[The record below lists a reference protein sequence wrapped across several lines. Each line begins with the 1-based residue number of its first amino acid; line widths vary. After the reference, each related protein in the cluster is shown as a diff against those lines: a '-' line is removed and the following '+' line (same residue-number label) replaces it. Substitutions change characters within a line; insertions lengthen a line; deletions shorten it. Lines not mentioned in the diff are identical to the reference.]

1 MSFLNWFG
9 KKSPKTEKNQ
19 DSQTFI
25 LEPILTPSGIVDS
38 LEETPE
44 SLDVDTV
51 DLPELDADLV
61 EEADTGETQEAEPDT
76 SEEIETAEVTNLIPD
91 EDIEEIEFI
100 TDSPTEEGTEPSEVI
115 ETESETDSTPEQVV
129 AQAATLHESSE
140 TEEID
145 FASETQD
152 TTSEDETEVD
162 ETLEN
167 SDEHEPTQVIEQL
180 TQAKPDFEF
189 DSGVFTVGETGEVEI
204 EYLFDGGKYQGEVA
218 FFSLEGMDNLEP
230 GSEAF
235 IQEAAARALGIEPT
249 ETPSDVG
256 AGSTTILSTHPNL
269 PEPALTPTETPSDV
283 GAGLSTDSL
292 VDPDLGEPAPTD
304 TDFPAENAPQ
314 FGEIV
319 ISDKTEGAKFEGAM
333 GEKNWNK
340 GEFAGVKTVQMRPGD
355 TFGVMLV
362 PNKSV
367 QQVFDNPSIGGS
379 GRPLFSLATA
389 NPDDGLHIGQI
400 ADVTGDGHTFVMED
414 IRVDGKSDY
423 DYNDI
428 IFRIKGATGQAV
440 NLDEV
445 IDAENDWRETELG
458 QEILDYI
465 KPEPLEVISE
475 IESVV
480 IDPEE
485 PEPVIELSEIFAVAE
500 DKTVTYELV
509 EGGAVVGAGS
519 PNDLPI
525 LPDIDEPAPTLP
537 EPAASLEGDRLQI
550 NPQPETDI
558 TDITEIAVRAVSET
572 GESAIHTIE
581 LINNN
586 VSEASVESLN
596 TGLEK
601 VQAALDDNPDNLIE
615 ILENPE
621 LLPVVE
627 EVFTELEDNFGT
639 IYNVLER
646 PDLLEKVG
654 MAPEAAETFNAI
666 IDNPEIG
673 ELFGLPSSLQEAFTN
688 EDFSQWDNYLI
699 NAQDAASLILPDSP
713 DVPVAFI
720 DFAGDHG
727 EDVTEVFESVNPS
740 NEYET
745 LGIEGN
751 NWAQQLIAY
760 VDNLRDDAGLP
771 TTTDVANTD
780 NPVGAGSATLSNTNP
795 NLPEPALSPTING
808 DNITGENA
816 TGMGAGSQ
824 IDTSIG
830 QNLGEPAPTNNT
842 NNPVGAGSATLSN
855 TNPNLPEPALSPTIN
870 AGNVRGIVNL
880 SFDLTQIDENGQIT
894 TRYQLTPEEQ
904 LALQYARDNNILLVV
919 ASGNTGD
926 AMSALG
932 QAADEFDNII
942 TVGAV
947 NSTEEVADYSSR
959 GETLTLVAPG
969 GEHKNDPNAFVGTS
983 RATSY
988 VTGAASLVWQAN
1000 PELSY
1005 QQVKEILAQTAQDL
1019 GEEGWDTE
1027 SGAGLLNVTEAVLM
1041 AGLIAPEE
1049 VVKSED
1055 IDVRRFTGEGR
1066 VITQTRA
1073 AGEATEQAIEALSD
1087 TQNQLLQQWQ
1097 TLSDLGNP
1105 DLTLEDLQ
1113 KALAEQKTQALER
1126 YQQVDTDA
1134 AISLAESEQLA
1145 DALALAT
1152 RHHQLELGRLQTLQT
1167 RQQELNEQLA
1177 ALKEEREKAVEGNTE
1192 QIELLEEAIAQSK
1205 EAVKDALAKLQY
1217 QLVDPDTLLADPDAV
1232 QAEIDK
1238 LKGKISQYQQQS
1250 AALRATASSFYQQ
1263 GAQHR
1268 QTQQHHTHLAH
1279 NSWATTRGFCGRIL
1293 RKRDTAKYNHH
1304 MAIANQAGKNAYS
1317 ADSQGHI
1324 LSTNAAKVE
1333 QLTAQMNHQTD
1344 VLSSY
1349 QQLVQNNNQLLSQ
1362 LTGESQDA
1370 HQILKALQEQAE
1382 QKTQLAEKYW
1392 QQAALAE
1399 QRRKQ
1404 NQDTANHHNNLS
1416 RRWEVVGRGGR
1427 CGVQPIHGWRHYPE
1441 HIAPRDQAQHQANVS
1456 ENERRVFE
1464 QWARQAQTEADNLNK
1479 QARALAERV
1488 ADWPELKQ
1496 GIQYEINANE
1506 QKLQAEEDLLA
1517 LQTPVQRQQLET
1529 LDLQIQ
1535 QAEEELAKLEG
1546 KQLPSQEDKAS
1557 ATETRLTDL
1566 QEQSKANREERKTTQ
1581 KDLQT
1586 FLETYGY
1593 LLPYPERLQAI
1604 KKQIQQLEDEKI
1616 RAQELLIQLGNAV
1629 TTNPD
1634 LVEQFESVQA
1644 YISDIDEQLDW
1655 AKLQEDQ
1662 INWSAPQSPQ
1672 RLALAKLIEELEN
1685 RRDNVPET
1693 NSLPLQEYIDFLREM
1708 ENRSTSFLNG
1718 FDDLQERLDA
1728 AQVQQTDTNETLER
1742 LQGEYRQLG
1751 LEKAAI
1757 EEEKLIEKQ
1766 VELWQ
1771 EKIDEEQDVLNGYQ
1785 TQLQDAR
1792 AVASNWENQ
1801 RHHHQNSANYWNSRI
1816 RTWGIVGHH
1825 GKPRRPVYGW
1835 IHNPQAEHNRNAAQ
1849 AAANNAAHQRNLAT
1863 QNAQELEASLQP
1875 SIQESEQ
1882 NLANLK
1888 ETQAQFT
1895 EIQAINA
1902 EADLEDA
1909 IALKEQQIADTNT
1922 AIRTTQE
1929 EIKILEHHLA
1939 QAKQDK
1945 VGQESSISDKEAQ
1958 IENIESEIADTAS
1971 KIADKDAEIGEQK
1984 AVLQGY
1990 HQQIQD
1996 ANSVTQ
2002 NLEHQ
2007 RQHHQNAANYWNG
2020 QINTWGVTGHRWES
2034 YRYQSG
2040 KEWRTGWRQVPVYGW
2055 IHNPQAVV
2063 NRDAALAAAQN
2074 ATQQRDIAAQDAQNL
2089 ATQLQPEITATEAQ
2103 IANLETEKQGL
2114 EAQKAAQETQL
2125 ANQEQAL
2132 ETLKTE
2138 LSEIEDKIADINY
2151 DIAANQVKIEDLQ
2164 AQRQTHEE
2172 ERDYFQATLDE
2183 INQRIADK
2191 EVEIADKYRE
2201 IELTDSYL
2209 RQMNTEV
2216 ERLENRLT
2224 VLNEADALESDYQ
2237 NAADAWQEALEN
2249 QVKATEELVE
2259 IRQQGEQDR
2268 QALLGL
2274 QSDLAETQTN
2284 LAEVTAQ
2291 QEELQAEVADA
2302 QKDLAFTQH
2311 QLRTQELQL
2320 HSLRAQDAPLRSA
2333 ESYYYGQAQYHR
2345 QNIWYWNGHTYAY
2358 HGGHA
2363 AAYRHNMQKAS
2374 RLAEQRNNNWPKIQE
2389 TEAKI
2394 AELKG
2399 EIPPKTAEVNT
2410 KQAALAEVTPKVTQL
2425 TAEVA
2430 RIEGD
2435 MTPIVERL
2443 KPLQEAEKAKLGA
2456 FQNAVNEAT
2465 EAADAL
2471 AETTSEQAEAL
2482 QRMISFGVLGT
2493 ESDVDFFATE
2503 VEPKVNEFIEQLKAR
2518 NTQLTVGAGSG
2529 SGSSSGQNLGEP
2541 ALTLS
2546 GMIADWEDEL
2556 NQTTDEVSREALSK
2570 LIAETKEQRDR
2581 LLTRQNDN
2589 NDIIAALTTR
2599 LEEATNA
2606 IQPLRQQQELEIRQQ
2621 LETNDERLAALE
2633 RQLETEE
2640 ATETALSEDTILA
2653 YAQLGDRLHQDLG
2666 DAAKVWTEQLLEG
2679 HQQTIEIGERQ
2690 QELSQSVDDLVAYI
2704 EENLGEID
2712 GERDRTLANLRD
2724 AITTL
2729 EVVAPRSD
2737 ELEQGQT
2744 TLTQEIDKLKQWIEQ
2759 DAQLWEEI
2767 APIAERYGAESEEL
2781 EAYQQQYQIYK
2792 QQDEARAQQYEAQ
2805 RHQHQMNANHWNSQI
2820 RTWGITGYNN
2830 SRNFFG
2836 KRKRT
2841 PVYGWIHNHHAEAQ
2855 RNASQHAANVA
2866 AHQRNLAL
2874 QLPTANAYRTE
2885 FVNNAP
2891 NNGTAID
2898 LLQTEA
2904 EINSQKY
2911 NNQLAQVSAEL
2922 AQTNAQASA
2931 AIAQADWYEKR
2942 AAHHWHRS
2950 RKNGPTWTEQR
2961 KTWKRGKSG
2970 KKKEHWVTLTHID
2983 HHWIIWDTYTK
2994 YAKQL
2999 REQAVRQLV
3008 ATDNQSQQQERL
3020 KPLAEQWASTVNAI
3034 NAAEPSITAS
3044 RNLVEQLEASR
3055 EQIPAAQE
3063 ALQQLEEILPEVE
3076 QQLAQAQKEADAYN
3090 AKVLAEWKE
3099 LEDNDSEYLPIVEDI
3114 LQQRGELNRKSQE
3127 LQHQLADV
3135 EQWVERQTVALTTET
3150 EEVNRLREDLIAQRE
3165 TLSEQI
3171 AQSPSN
3177 VDLQTKQAQLQ
3188 NALGLL
3194 DNKATVLQQQQ
3205 RAFSQK
3211 RTLLTAEHEVI
3222 LAEQRLLDAYL
3233 TSPGDLEQL
3242 QKQLAD
3248 ARAALAEAQRLAE
3261 QAEASSQALTAPL
3274 QEVQADLLAQND
3286 EHLRAA
3292 KEHQQILRDLLEA
3305 TELNA
3310 NYTLQAAQKQ
3320 REVNDLEF
3328 QIQQRL
3334 QQMIDAGNKEAEHL
3348 LDVAQ
3353 HNDMATAAEIYYRDY
3368 NDIASDTGG
3377 SCAGGIAR
3385 PEDRALA
3392 NRYYHEMLTHRQ
3404 LQQRAQ
3410 AQANHFGHLKRTA
3423 QAQKN
3428 ALQAR
3433 QDTAAKMLKEINDRI
3448 AETQEER
3455 EQKQQEL
3462 AVAQARLDGITR
3474 IREQTE
3480 QTFITLVN
3488 LEQLNLAQA
3497 ELEQTIATQRQ
3508 EDIEKAVEERLE
3520 REAIELERQRLEARA
3535 KLEQLEQLQAED
3547 ALLQGVNA
3555 VRSEVGLDGVDGDF
3569 NPVQVQSQMA
3579 TLLTQL
3585 QDLEQQQ
3592 PDLPDDLKALLAE
3605 VEGDI
3610 HQALQ
3615 GKEAATIQDNLFKVM
3630 GGLIGQVQHYKA
3642 DINRI
3647 ELEEQWDIALL
3658 QTAEQD
3664 VQKASKDFLKELQ
3677 RMEEL
3682 EGEQQ
3687 IINPLYLE
3695 TLNKVALAEQAVD
3708 ISNELAQQSKEM
3720 LEQIIQ
3726 QRVAE
3731 RKARKKYFW
3740 NSTLGLISQ
3749 VMTVLS
3755 TIVSILSVS
3764 FPVLVPFAIGLNLA
3778 TAGIT
3783 AIQAVMNGDWL
3794 GGIFSVVMA
3803 GLNAVTMG
3811 MSNTLTAG
3819 AKLALQSLQSV
3830 AAGAFSS
3837 ARSIM
3842 SGESILGFL
3851 QILGSI
3857 ASVASAGVGGL
3868 VKNLSAT
3875 TQKVMLSVVQSLEKA
3890 PQMIYG
3896 GIKAIQNG
3904 DWLNAISNIFNAV
3917 LSVGQSFAGNFNST
3931 LSKVLEVTGNVGN
3944 TGLVLAGVIKDGG
3957 IEGLLS
3963 GLNSI
3968 LNIWKDDLVGL
3979 VDKISGKEEC
3989 ICSDKSEPE
3998 NENIVSEEDR
4008 QELLNDPDFNEI
4020 ARAIEQDNS
4029 LPAGSLEEYV
4039 KSMTLEEFSD
4049 LMSQVDQE
4057 LTDPDFVLSLSNH
4070 FVESE
4075 QSSSPGKEDTIPD
4088 EKGNSQETVLR
4099 GGVTRVYGQNVNSN
4113 SEEGG
4118 YYDFLGG
4125 YYDEEGGY
4133 YDAFGG
4139 YYDADGGYYDT
4150 NGGYYDTDG
4159 GYYDTDGGY
4168 YHSDGSYHHPWTN
4181 EILKGLAQE
4190 VPDKLHNGGVVNNG
4204 LFAQKYYTT
4213 AFSEEPGA
4221 KFSGKTV
4228 DDLVSELDTG
4238 KIQPKDLPIE
4248 YIRKEGRTLI
4258 LNTRSSAALEKA
4270 GIPREQW
4277 NVVNKINDPNAQI
4290 RLNDQLKRNS
4300 LVRKDNAIKWDKVET
4315 LTSTQKLREKPKLPK
4330 GKPNLKPNSG
4340 IKLLGKVGKAG
4351 QKVLGPLA
4359 IALDAHDLHQ
4369 AYQADGGNFGENF
4382 QQTTG
4387 SVLGGWGGGAGG
4399 AVFGAQVGGAFGS
4412 VVPGVGTAVGAGAGA
4427 IIFGV
4432 GGALGG
4438 SSVGQSTVK
4447 WLQQGWK
4454 KLTNQNKSKP

>member
-1 MSFLNWFG
+1 MSFLNWFR
-9 KKSPKTEKNQ
+9 KKSSKTSNPQ

-25 LEPILTPSGIVDS
+25 LEPILTPSGIVDG
-38 LEETPE
+38 LEETPDVP
-44 SLDVDTV
+44 DVDSV
-51 DLPELDADLV
+51 DIPELDPDLPE
-61 EEADTGETQEAEPDT
+61 DTDTENPQQAEPDNQ
-76 SEEIETAEVTNLIPD
+76 EIETTEVTNLIPD

-100 TDSPTEEGTEPSEVI
+100 TNSPAEEETEPNEVIDTESQIDDSQEQVTAQSLTLDATHETEEGTKPSELI
-115 ETESETDSTPEQVV
+115 DTQSETEDSQEQVV
-129 AQAATLHESSE
+129 AQAFTSEATSE
-140 TEEID
+140 EEILP
-145 FASETQD
+145 
-152 TTSEDETEVD
+152 TTDETEAD
-162 ETLEN
+162 ETLDNSEEPEEITDEN
-167 SDEHEPTQVIEQL
+167 EPEQIIEQL
-180 TQAKPDFEF
+180 AQPEPNFDF

-235 IQEAAARALGIEPT
+235 IQEAAARALGIEST
-249 ETPSDVG
+249 TSPSDVG
-256 AGSTTILSTHPNL
+256 A
-269 PEPALTPTETPSDV
+269 D
-283 GAGLSTDSL
+283 LSTDSL

-304 TDFPAENAPQ
+304 TDLPAENAPKL
-314 FGEIV
+314 GEIV

-333 GEKNWNK
+333 GEKNWNR
-340 GEFAGVKTVQMRPGD
+340 GEFSGVKTVQMRPGD

-379 GRPLFSLATA
+379 GRPLFSLSTA
-389 NPDDGLHIGQI
+389 NPDDGFHIGQI
-400 ADVTGDGHTFVMED
+400 ADVTGDGNTFVMED

-428 IFRIKGATGQAV
+428 IFRIKGATGKAV
-440 NLDEV
+440 HLDDV
-445 IDAENDWRETELG
+445 IDIENDWRETELG
-458 QEILDYI
+458 QEILDYVTD
-465 KPEPLEVISE
+465 KGRGERPFAPT
-475 IESVV
+475 SVV
-480 IDPEE
+480 LDPEE
-485 PEPVIELSEIFAVAE
+485 PESVIELSDIFAAPE
-500 DKTVTYELV
+500 DEEVTYELV
-509 EGGAVVGAGS
+509 EGGDVTE
-519 PNDLPI
+519 P
-525 LPDIDEPAPTLP
+525 LPDDVPVIPGIEDVEPTETEAS
-537 EPAASLEGDRLQI
+537 ASLEGDRLQI

-558 TDITEIAVRAVSET
+558 TEITEIAVRAVSET

-581 LINNN
+581 VVNNT
-586 VSEASVESLN
+586 VSEESVEALN

-601 VQAALDDNPDNLIE
+601 VQEALNENPDNLIE
-615 ILENPE
+615 VLENPE

-646 PDLLEKVG
+646 PDILEKVG
-654 MAPEAAETFNAI
+654 IAPEAAETFNAI

-673 ELFGLPSSLQEAFTN
+673 ELFGLPGSLQEAFSN
-688 EDFSQWDNYLI
+688 EDFTQWDNYLI

-713 DVPVAFI
+713 DVPVAFL

-760 VDNLRDDAGLP
+760 VDSLRDDAGLP
-771 TTTDVANTD
+771 TTISQYTD
-780 NPVGAGSATLSNTNP
+780 NPILSSAVDT
-795 NLPEPALSPTING
+795 
-808 DNITGENA
+808 
-816 TGMGAGSQ
+816 GAGSQ
-824 IDTSIG
+824 IDLSIG

-842 NNPVGAGSATLSN
+842 NNPVGAGSPTIPN
-855 TNPNLPEPALSPTIN
+855 TNPNFPEPALSPTIN
-870 AGNVRGIVNL
+870 ADNNGENATGVGAGLPIDTSIGQNLGEPAPTGDANNVRGIVNL
-880 SFDLTQIDENGQIT
+880 SFDLTQIDDQGQIT

-904 LALQYARDNNILLVV
+904 LALQYARDNNVLLVV

-926 AMSALG
+926 DMSALG

-969 GEHKNDPNAFVGTS
+969 GEHKNDPDAFVGTS

-1000 PELSY
+1000 PDLSY
-1005 QQVKEILAQTAQDL
+1005 QQVKEILVQTAKDL

-1049 VVKSED
+1049 VVKSEN

-1066 VITQTRA
+1066 VTTQTRA
-1073 AGEATEQAIEALSD
+1073 AGEATEQAIEALTD

-1097 TLSDLGNP
+1097 TLSNLGNP
-1105 DLTLEDLQ
+1105 DLTLEKLQ
-1113 KALAEQKTQALER
+1113 EALANQKNDALKR
-1126 YQQVDTDA
+1126 YEQVDTDA

-1145 DALALAT
+1145 DALTLAT

-1177 ALKEEREKAVEGNTE
+1177 ALKAEREQAVEGNAE

-1217 QLVDPDTLLADPDAV
+1217 QLVDPDTLLADPNAV

-1238 LKGKISQYQQQS
+1238 LKAKIAQYQQKS
-1250 AALRATASSFYQQ
+1250 AALRATASSFHQQ

-1268 QTQQHHTHLAH
+1268 QTQHHHTHLAH
-1279 NSWATTRGFCGRIL
+1279 QYSWITQPRRSWLTCGRSPRQKHPL
-1293 RKRDTAKYNHH
+1293 YNHH
-1304 MAIANQAGKNAYS
+1304 MALANQAGKNAYS
-1317 ADSQGHI
+1317 AETQGHI
-1324 LSTNAAKVE
+1324 LSTNAAKID
-1333 QLTAQMNHQTD
+1333 QLATQMNYQTD
-1344 VLSSY
+1344 VLSGY
-1349 QQLVQNNNQLLSQ
+1349 QQLLENNNQRLSQ

-1370 HQILKALQEQAE
+1370 NQILKVLQEQAAK
-1382 QKTQLAEKYW
+1382 KTQLAEKYW
-1392 QQAALAE
+1392 HKAALAE

-1404 NQDTANHHNNLS
+1404 NQDTANHHNRLYQPN
-1416 RRWEVVGRGGR
+1416 VGRFSCGR
-1427 CGVQPIHGWRHYPE
+1427 HPE
-1441 HIAPRDQAQHQANVS
+1441 HIAPRNQAQHQANVA
-1456 ENERRVFE
+1456 ERERRVFE
-1464 QWARQAQTEADNLNK
+1464 QWARQAQTEADNLNQ

-1496 GIQYEINANE
+1496 GIEYEINANE

-1529 LDLQIQ
+1529 LDLHIQ

-1546 KQLPSQEDKAS
+1546 EQLPSQEDKAK
-1557 ATETRLTDL
+1557 ATEARLTDL
-1566 QEQSKANREERKTTQ
+1566 QEKSTANREERKTTQ
-1581 KDLQT
+1581 NNLQT

-1634 LVEQFESVQA
+1634 LVEQFEAVQA

-1672 RLALAKLIEELEN
+1672 RLALAKLIEELKN
-1685 RRDNVPET
+1685 RRDDLPET

-1728 AQVQQTDTNETLER
+1728 AQAQQTDANETLER

-1771 EKIDEEQDVLNGYQ
+1771 EKIDEEQDVLNGYR
-1785 TQLQDAR
+1785 TQIRDAHG
-1792 AVASNWENQ
+1792 VAAHWENQ
-1801 RHHHQNSANYWNSRI
+1801 RHHHQNSANYWNGRI
-1816 RTWGIVGHH
+1816 RTWGVVGHH

-1863 QNAQELEASLQP
+1863 QKAQELEASLQP

-1882 NLANLK
+1882 KLADLK

-1895 EIQAINA
+1895 AIQAINA

-1939 QAKQDK
+1939 QSEQDK
-1945 VGQESSISDKEAQ
+1945 VVQEDFISDKEAQ
-1958 IENIESEIADTAS
+1958 IENIESEIAETES
-1971 KIADKDAEIGEQK
+1971 KIVDKNAEIGEQQS
-1984 AVLQGY
+1984 VLQGY
-1990 HQQIQD
+1990 HQQIHN
-1996 ANSVTQ
+1996 ANAVTQ
-2002 NLEHQ
+2002 NWENQ

-2034 YRYQSG
+2034 YRYKSG
-2040 KEWRTGWRQVPVYGW
+2040 KGWKTGWRQVPVYGW

-2063 NRDAALAAAQN
+2063 NRDASLAAAHN
-2074 ATQQRDIAAQDAQNL
+2074 AAQQRDMAAQDAQNL
-2089 ATQLQPEITATEAQ
+2089 AAQLQPDIAATEAQ
-2103 IANLETEKQGL
+2103 IADLETDKQGL
-2114 EAQKAAQETQL
+2114 EAQKEAQETQL

-2138 LSEIEDKIADINY
+2138 LSEIEDKIADFEY
-2151 DIAANQVKIEDLQ
+2151 DIAANEVKIQDLQ
-2164 AQRQTHEE
+2164 AQRETHEE

-2183 INQRIADK
+2183 INERIADK

-2201 IELTDSYL
+2201 IELTDNYL

-2216 ERLENRLT
+2216 ERLQNRVT

-2237 NAADAWQEALEN
+2237 NAADAWQEALDN

-2333 ESYYYGQAQYHR
+2333 EGYYYGQAQYHR
-2345 QNIWYWNGHTYAY
+2345 QRMWYWNGHTYAY

-2363 AAYRHNMQKAS
+2363 AAYRHNLQKAS

-2399 EIPPKTAEVNT
+2399 EIPPKTAEVNS

-2435 MTPIVERL
+2435 MAPIIARL
-2443 KPLQEAEKAKLGA
+2443 KPLQEAEKAKLAA

-2465 EAADAL
+2465 DAADEL

-2503 VEPKVNEFIEQLKAR
+2503 VEPKVTDFIEQLETR
-2518 NTQLTVGAGSG
+2518 STELTAELD
-2529 SGSSSGQNLGEP
+2529 NLNN
-2541 ALTLS
+2541 L
-2546 GMIADWEDEL
+2546 IADWEDEL
-2556 NQTTDEVSREALSK
+2556 RRTPIVGANGRSPLQALIDETT
-2570 LIAETKEQRDR
+2570 IQRDR

-2589 NDIIAALTTR
+2589 NDIIATLSTR
-2599 LEEATNA
+2599 LQEATNA

-2653 YAQLGDRLHQDLG
+2653 YAQLGDRLRQDLS

-2679 HQQTIEIGERQ
+2679 HAQTKEIGASQ

-2704 EENLGEID
+2704 EENLGKID
-2712 GERDRTLANLRD
+2712 GERDRNLANLRD

-2729 EVVAPRSD
+2729 EVAAPRFD

-2759 DAQLWEEI
+2759 DAKLWEEI

-2781 EAYQQQYQIYK
+2781 EAYQQQYEIYK

-2805 RHQHQMNANHWNSQI
+2805 RHRYQQEANYWHGRI
-2820 RTWGITGYNN
+2820 RTWGYIGHNR
-2830 SRNFFG
+2830 S
-2836 KRKRT
+2836 
-2841 PVYGWIHNHHAEAQ
+2841 GWIHNPQAQ
-2855 RNASQHAANVA
+2855 ANYHTAQNAANA
-2866 AHQRNLAL
+2866 AAQKRDAAL
-2874 QLPTANAYRTE
+2874 QLPTAKAHRAE
-2885 FVNNAP
+2885 FLNSSP
-2891 NNGTAID
+2891 DNGTAIEV
-2898 LLQTEA
+2898 LQAEA
-2904 EINSQKY
+2904 EDKGQEY
-2911 NNQLAQVSAEL
+2911 NNQLAQITAQL

-2931 AIAQADWYEKR
+2931 ALAQADWYEKR
-2942 AAHHWHRS
+2942 AAHHWQLS
-2950 RKNGPTWTEQR
+2950 RKNGPTWVEWR
-2961 KTWKRGKSG
+2961 KTYKRKWYG
-2970 KKKEHWVTLTHID
+2970 KKKEHWVKIVHVD
-2983 HHWIIWDTYTK
+2983 HHWILWNTYTQ

-2999 REQAVRQLV
+2999 REQAVQQLFQ
-3008 ATDNQSQQQERL
+3008 TDDQSQQQEHL
-3020 KPLAEQWASTVNAI
+3020 KPMIEQWSNTLNAVNQ
-3034 NAAEPSITAS
+3034 AEPYITSS

-3055 EQIPAAQE
+3055 EQIPAAKE
-3063 ALQQLEEILPEVE
+3063 ALQELEDLLPTIE
-3076 QQLAQAQKEADAYN
+3076 QDLAQAQKEADEYN
-3090 AKVLAEWKE
+3090 AKVLAEWE
-3099 LEDNDSEYLPIVEDI
+3099 ALEENDSQYLPMVEDI
-3114 LQQRGELNRKSQE
+3114 LKKRGALNRKSQE

-3171 AQSPSN
+3171 AQSSGN

-3274 QEVQADLLAQND
+3274 QDVQADLLAHND

-3292 KEHQQILRDLLEA
+3292 REHQQILRDLLEA

-3334 QQMIDAGNKEAEHL
+3334 QEMIRNGNKEAEHL
-3348 LDVAQ
+3348 LNVAM

-3392 NRYYHEMLTHRQ
+3392 NRYYHEMMVHRQ
-3404 LQQRAQ
+3404 LQHRAQ

-3428 ALQAR
+3428 VLQAR
-3433 QDTAAKMLKEINDRI
+3433 QNTAAKMLQDINDRI

-3462 AVAQARLDGITR
+3462 AVAQARLEGITR

-3480 QTFITLVN
+3480 QTFITLIN

-3497 ELEQTIATQRQ
+3497 QLEQTIATQRQ

-3555 VRSEVGLDGVDGDF
+3555 VRSQVGLEGVDGDF

-3592 PDLPDDLKALLAE
+3592 PDLPDNVKAALQQVETDLQ
-3605 VEGDI
+3605 D
-3610 HQALQ
+3610 ALQ
-3615 GKEAATIQDNLFKVM
+3615 GKAQEVPRNNL
-3630 GGLIGQVQHYKA
+3630 ISA
-3642 DINRI
+3642 
-3647 ELEEQWDIALL
+3647 
-3658 QTAEQD
+3658 
-3664 VQKASKDFLKELQ
+3664 
-3677 RMEEL
+3677 
-3682 EGEQQ
+3682 
-3687 IINPLYLE
+3687 LE
-3695 TLNKVALAEQAVD
+3695 TLILQGNTYQAELEKIAQEEALSTLLLGKVNNDLQEASREFLEGIDEANLLVEERKILTPVAMQTLANVAYAKNAVE
-3708 ISNELAQQSKEM
+3708 ISKDLAKEAKK
-3720 LEQIIQ
+3720 LLNQIIDFRKQ
-3726 QRVAE
+3726 E

-3740 NSTLGLISQ
+3740 NSLISMA
-3749 VMTVLS
+3749 MTVLS
-3755 TIVSILSVS
+3755 VISLIAPYIS
-3764 FPVLVPFAIGLNLA
+3764 PWLA
-3778 TAGIT
+3778 LGVALLQGAMGVISS
-3783 AIQAVMNGDWL
+3783 ALNGDWL
-3794 GGIFSVVMA
+3794 GAIFNGVMA
-3803 GLNAVTMG
+3803 AASFVSGGLGQIIKKAGTAATVFGTKIATA
-3811 MSNTLTAG
+3811 TLKNVKKGIDALRTLAKG
-3819 AKLALQSLQSV
+3819 AYDGTK
-3830 AAGAFSS
+3830 
-3837 ARSIM
+3837 SIM
-3842 SGESILGFL
+3842 SGESILGVL
-3851 QILGSI
+3851 QIIGSLAGAATTGLGSTI
-3857 ASVASAGVGGL
+3857 
-3868 VKNLSAT
+3868 KNLPGGDMLF
-3875 TQKVMLSVVQSLEKA
+3875 KVIKELEKT
-3890 PQMIYG
+3890 PIKIYEGIQALQDGDWFKGINKILGAVFSTGKNLTAGTGPDCNCDGKEDRPSHVHTVFDLLNKANISSNVVVNKFIREG
-3896 GIKAIQNG
+3896 GISGWLTGIGDLVGVWQGDLAKGIQKL
-3904 DWLNAISNIFNAV
+3904 D
-3917 LSVGQSFAGNFNST
+3917 LSETAKEYATKT
-3931 LSKVLEVTGNVGN
+3931 LTVISKVPTTVSQGIEF
-3944 TGLVLAGVIKDGG
+3944 IKDGEWVKG
-3957 IEGLLS
+3957 VGSILESVVFAANTYAKDTKAARYANAFENISYTGLALATVIEGATNGLKELQNSLKDAGKYLS
-3963 GLNSI
+3963 AG
-3968 LNIWKDDLVGL
+3968 WKDDFEESQLKKYFDNL
-3979 VDKISGKEEC
+3979 LETFKVDFKAADSL
-3989 ICSDKSEPE
+3989 SEKYE
-3998 NENIVSEEDR
+3998 ALK
-4008 QELLNDPDFNEI
+4008 Q
-4020 ARAIEQDNS
+4020 A
-4029 LPAGSLEEYV
+4029 V
-4039 KSMTLEEFSD
+4039 KSTFSQDTLKSLGDTLEEF
-4049 LMSQVDQE
+4049 
-4057 LTDPDFVLSLSNH
+4057 
-4070 FVESE
+4070 
-4075 QSSSPGKEDTIPD
+4075 
-4088 EKGNSQETVLR
+4088 
-4099 GGVTRVYGQNVNSN
+4099 
-4113 SEEGG
+4113 
-4118 YYDFLGG
+4118 
-4125 YYDEEGGY
+4125 
-4133 YDAFGG
+4133 
-4139 YYDADGGYYDT
+4139 
-4150 NGGYYDTDG
+4150 
-4159 GYYDTDGGY
+4159 
-4168 YHSDGSYHHPWTN
+4168 
-4181 EILKGLAQE
+4181 
-4190 VPDKLHNGGVVNNG
+4190 
-4204 LFAQKYYTT
+4204 
-4213 AFSEEPGA
+4213 
-4221 KFSGKTV
+4221 
-4228 DDLVSELDTG
+4228 
-4238 KIQPKDLPIE
+4238 
-4248 YIRKEGRTLI
+4248 
-4258 LNTRSSAALEKA
+4258 LNTLRPWVQQPQPQTQPQPATAAA
-4270 GIPREQW
+4270 TP
-4277 NVVNKINDPNAQI
+4277 
-4290 RLNDQLKRNS
+4290 
-4300 LVRKDNAIKWDKVET
+4300 
-4315 LTSTQKLREKPKLPK
+4315 
-4330 GKPNLKPNSG
+4330 
-4340 IKLLGKVGKAG
+4340 
-4351 QKVLGPLA
+4351 
-4359 IALDAHDLHQ
+4359 
-4369 AYQADGGNFGENF
+4369 
-4382 QQTTG
+4382 
-4387 SVLGGWGGGAGG
+4387 
-4399 AVFGAQVGGAFGS
+4399 
-4412 VVPGVGTAVGAGAGA
+4412 
-4427 IIFGV
+4427 
-4432 GGALGG
+4432 
-4438 SSVGQSTVK
+4438 
-4447 WLQQGWK
+4447 
-4454 KLTNQNKSKP
+4454 

>member
-1 MSFLNWFG
+1 MCIYRGLTPCHSSTGLE
-9 KKSPKTEKNQ
+9 KKSPKTSNPQ

-25 LEPILTPSGIVDS
+25 LEPILTPSGIVDG
-38 LEETPE
+38 LEETPDVP
-44 SLDVDTV
+44 DVDSFDV
-51 DLPELDADLV
+51 PELDTDLI
-61 EEADTGETQEAEPDT
+61 EETDTPETQEVEPDANT
-76 SEEIETAEVTNLIPD
+76 GEEIDTAEVTNLIPD

-100 TDSPTEEGTEPSEVI
+100 TDLPTEQDTEPNEVI
-115 ETESETDSTPEQVV
+115 DTESEVDGSPEQVV
-129 AQAATLHESSE
+129 AQAATPDATDE
-140 TEEID
+140 EEIS
-145 FASETQD
+145 FITA
-152 TTSEDETEVD
+152 DETEAD
-162 ETLEN
+162 ETLET
-167 SDEHEPTQVIEQL
+167 SEEPEEMIEEL
-180 TQAKPDFEF
+180 RRGERPFAPT
-189 DSGVFTVGETGEVEI
+189 GTFTVGETGEVEI

-218 FFSLEGMDNLEP
+218 FFSLEGMEDLEP

-256 AGSTTILSTHPNL
+256 AGSTT
-269 PEPALTPTETPSDV
+269 
-283 GAGLSTDSL
+283 DSSI
-292 VDPDLGEPAPTD
+292 DPDLGEPAPTD
-304 TDFPAENAPQ
+304 TDFPAENTSKL
-314 FGEIV
+314 GHIV
-319 ISDKTEGAKFEGAM
+319 ISDKTEGAKFEGVL
-333 GEKNWNK
+333 GESNWNQ

-355 TFGVMLV
+355 TFGIMLV

-379 GRPLFSLATA
+379 GRPLFSLSTA
-389 NPDDGLHIGQI
+389 NPDDGFHIGQI
-400 ADVTGDGHTFVMED
+400 ADVTGDGNTFVMED

-428 IFRIKGATGQAV
+428 IFRIKGATGKAV
-440 NLDEV
+440 HLDDV
-445 IDAENDWRETELG
+445 IDIENDWRETELG

-465 KPEPLEVISE
+465 KPEPIEVISE

-480 IDPEE
+480 LDPEE
-485 PEPVIELSEIFAVAE
+485 PESVIELSEIFAAPE
-500 DKTVTYELV
+500 DETVTYELV
-509 EGGAVVGAGS
+509 EGGDVTE
-519 PNDLPI
+519 P
-525 LPDIDEPAPTLP
+525 LPDDVPVIPGIEDTEPTETEAS
-537 EPAASLEGDRLQI
+537 ASLEGDRLQI

-558 TDITEIAVRAVSET
+558 TEISEIAVRAVSET
-572 GESAIHTIE
+572 GESAIHTLE
-581 LINNN
+581 VVNNT
-586 VSEASVESLN
+586 VSEESVEALN

-601 VQAALDDNPDNLIE
+601 VQEALNENPDNLIE
-615 ILENPE
+615 VLENPE

-627 EVFTELEDNFGT
+627 EVFTQLEDNFGT

-646 PDLLEKVG
+646 PDILEKVG
-654 MAPEAAETFNAI
+654 IAPEAAETFNAI

-673 ELFGLPSSLQEAFTN
+673 ELFGLPGSLQEAFTN
-688 EDFSQWDNYLI
+688 EDFTQWDNYLI
-699 NAQDAASLILPDSP
+699 NAQDAASLILPDTP

-727 EDVTEVFESVNPS
+727 EDVTEVFESVNPH

-760 VDNLRDDAGLP
+760 VDSLRDDAGLP
-771 TTTDVANTD
+771 TTTDIANTN
-780 NPVGAGSATLSNTNP
+780 NPVGAGSATIPNTNP

-808 DNITGENA
+808 DNITGENV
-816 TGMGAGSQ
+816 TRVGA
-824 IDTSIG
+824 D
-830 QNLGEPAPTNNT
+830 NANH
-842 NNPVGAGSATLSN
+842 PVGAGSPTIPN

-870 AGNVRGIVNL
+870 AGHDIGESTTGNVRGIVNL
-880 SFDLTQIDENGQIT
+880 SFDLTQIDDQGQIT

-904 LALQYARDNNILLVV
+904 LALQYARDNNVLLVV

-969 GEHKNDPNAFVGTS
+969 GEHKHDPDAFVGTS

-1000 PELSY
+1000 PDLSY
-1005 QQVKEILAQTAQDL
+1005 QQVKEILVQTAKDL

-1055 IDVRRFTGEGR
+1055 IEITSFTGEGR

-1073 AGEATEQAIEALSD
+1073 AGEATEQAIQSLTA

-1105 DLTLEDLQ
+1105 DLSLEDLQ
-1113 KALAEQKTQALER
+1113 KALEEQKEQALER
-1126 YQQVDTDA
+1126 YQQTDTDA

-1145 DALALAT
+1145 EALALAT

-1177 ALKEEREKAVEGNTE
+1177 ALKAEREQAVEGNAE

-1205 EAVKDALAKLQY
+1205 EAVKEALAKLQY
-1217 QLVDPDTLLADPDAV
+1217 QLVDPDTLLADPNAV

-1238 LKGKISQYQQQS
+1238 LKAKIAQYQQKS

-1268 QTQQHHTHLAH
+1268 QTQKHHTHLAH

-1293 RKRDTAKYNHH
+1293 RKRDTAQYNHH

-1317 ADSQGHI
+1317 ADSQGHV

-1344 VLSSY
+1344 VLSGY
-1349 QQLVQNNNQLLSQ
+1349 QQLLENNNQLLAQ
-1362 LTGESQDA
+1362 VTGESQDA
-1370 HQILKALQEQAE
+1370 HQILKALQEQAA

-1464 QWARQAQTEADNLNK
+1464 QWARQAQMEADNLNQ

-1546 KQLPSQEDKAS
+1546 EQLPSQEDKAN

-1566 QEQSKANREERKTTQ
+1566 QEQSTANREERKTTQ

-1616 RAQELLIQLGNAV
+1616 RAQELLIQLSNAI

-1634 LVEQFESVQA
+1634 LVQQFEAVQA

-1672 RLALAKLIEELEN
+1672 RLALAKLIEELKN
-1685 RRDNVPET
+1685 RRDDLPET

-1728 AQVQQTDTNETLER
+1728 AQEQQTDANETLER
-1742 LQGEYRQLG
+1742 LQGEYRELG

-1757 EEEKLIEKQ
+1757 EEEKLIGKQ
-1766 VELWQ
+1766 VEL
-1771 EKIDEEQDVLNGYQ
+1771 
-1785 TQLQDAR
+1785 
-1792 AVASNWENQ
+1792 
-1801 RHHHQNSANYWNSRI
+1801 
-1816 RTWGIVGHH
+1816 
-1825 GKPRRPVYGW
+1825 
-1835 IHNPQAEHNRNAAQ
+1835 
-1849 AAANNAAHQRNLAT
+1849 
-1863 QNAQELEASLQP
+1863 
-1875 SIQESEQ
+1875 
-1882 NLANLK
+1882 ANLPEDK
-1888 ETQAQFT
+1888 ARFT
-1895 EIQAINA
+1895 AIQAINA

-1939 QAKQDK
+1939 QSEQDK
-1945 VGQESSISDKEAQ
+1945 VVQEDLISDKEAQ
-1958 IENIESEIADTAS
+1958 IAD
-1971 KIADKDAEIGEQK
+1971 
-1984 AVLQGY
+1984 
-1990 HQQIQD
+1990 
-1996 ANSVTQ
+1996 
-2002 NLEHQ
+2002 
-2007 RQHHQNAANYWNG
+2007 
-2020 QINTWGVTGHRWES
+2020 
-2034 YRYQSG
+2034 
-2040 KEWRTGWRQVPVYGW
+2040 
-2055 IHNPQAVV
+2055 
-2063 NRDAALAAAQN
+2063 
-2074 ATQQRDIAAQDAQNL
+2074 
-2089 ATQLQPEITATEAQ
+2089 
-2103 IANLETEKQGL
+2103 LETEKQGL
-2114 EAQKAAQETQL
+2114 EAQKTAQENQL
-2125 ANQEQAL
+2125 ANQQQAL
-2132 ETLKTE
+2132 DILKTE
-2138 LSEIEDKIADINY
+2138 LSEIEDKIAELED
-2151 DIAANQVKIEDLQ
+2151 DIAANESNIKDLQ
-2164 AQRQTHEE
+2164 AQRETHEE

-2183 INQRIADK
+2183 INERIADK

-2201 IELTDSYL
+2201 IELTDNYL

-2216 ERLENRLT
+2216 ERLQNRVT

-2237 NAADAWQEALEN
+2237 NAADAWQEALDN
-2249 QVKATEELVE
+2249 QVTATEELVE
-2259 IRQQGEQDR
+2259 IRKQGEQDR
-2268 QALLGL
+2268 QALLEL

-2333 ESYYYGQAQYHR
+2333 EGYYYGQAQYHR
-2345 QNIWYWNGHTYAY
+2345 QHMWYWNGHTYAY

-2363 AAYRHNMQKAS
+2363 AAYRHNLQKAS

-2399 EIPPKTAEVNT
+2399 EIPPKTAVVNE

-2430 RIEGD
+2430 GIEGD
-2435 MTPIVERL
+2435 MAPIVARL
-2443 KPLQEAEKAKLGA
+2443 KPLQEAEKAKLAA

-2465 EAADAL
+2465 DAADEL

-2503 VEPKVNEFIEQLKAR
+2503 VEPKVNEFIEQLESR
-2518 NTQLTVGAGSG
+2518 TSELTAELD
-2529 SGSSSGQNLGEP
+2529 NLNGV
-2541 ALTLS
+2541 
-2546 GMIADWEDEL
+2546 IADWEDEL
-2556 NQTTDEVSREALSK
+2556 NQTTDEVSREALTE
-2570 LIAETKEQRDR
+2570 LIAETTEQRDR

-2621 LETNDERLAALE
+2621 LDTNDERLAALE

-2653 YAQLGDRLHQDLG
+2653 YAQLGDRLRQDLG

-2679 HQQTIEIGERQ
+2679 HAQTKEIGASQ

-2704 EENLGEID
+2704 EENLGKID

-2729 EVVAPRSD
+2729 EVAAPRFD

-2759 DAQLWEEI
+2759 DAKLWEEI

-2781 EAYQQQYQIYK
+2781 EAYQQQYEIYK

-2805 RHQHQMNANHWNSQI
+2805 RHQHQMNANHWNGQI
-2820 RTWGITGYNN
+2820 RTWGIARYESVRALTVYNRGGHW
-2830 SRNFFG
+2830 RNMVINQFNQLRSIYG
-2836 KRKRT
+2836 GQALGWLMYGSMNV
-2841 PVYGWIHNHHAEAQ
+2841 PVYGWVHNHHAEAQ
-2855 RNASQHAANVA
+2855 RNAAQHAANVA
-2866 AHQRNLAL
+2866 AQQRDASL
-2874 QLPTANAYRTE
+2874 QLPTAKAHRAK
-2885 FVNNAP
+2885 FLNNTP
-2891 NNGTAID
+2891 ENGTAID
-2898 LLQTEA
+2898 ILQAEA

-2931 AIAQADWYEKR
+2931 ALAQADWYEKR
-2942 AAHHWHRS
+2942 AADHWQRS
-2950 RKNGPTWTEQR
+2950 RKNGPTWTERR

-2983 HHWIIWDTYTK
+2983 HDWILWDTYTK
-2994 YAKQL
+2994 YAQQL

-3008 ATDNQSQQQERL
+3008 TTDNQSQQQERL
-3020 KPLAEQWASTVNAI
+3020 KPLAEQWASTVNAV

-3055 EQIPAAQE
+3055 EQIPAAKE
-3063 ALQQLEEILPEVE
+3063 ALQQLEDILPEVE
-3076 QQLAQAQKEADAYN
+3076 QQLAQAQKEADEYN

-3099 LEDNDSEYLPIVEDI
+3099 LEANDSQYLPMVEDI
-3114 LQQRGELNRKSQE
+3114 LKKRGALNRKSQE

-3165 TLSEQI
+3165 ILSEQI
-3171 AQSPSN
+3171 AQSSGN

-3242 QKQLAD
+3242 QKQLTD

-3261 QAEASSQALTAPL
+3261 QAEASSGALTAPL
-3274 QEVQADLLAQND
+3274 QEMQADLLAQND

-3292 KEHQQILRDLLEA
+3292 REHQQILRDLLEA

-3334 QQMIDAGNKEAEHL
+3334 QEMIINGNKEAEHL
-3348 LDVAQ
+3348 LNVAM

-3392 NRYYHEMLTHRQ
+3392 NRYYHEMMVNRQ

-3423 QAQKN
+3423 EAQKN
-3428 ALQAR
+3428 VLQA
-3433 QDTAAKMLKEINDRI
+3433 QQNTAAKMLKDINDRI

-3480 QTFITLVN
+3480 QTFITLIN

-3497 ELEQTIATQRQ
+3497 QLEQTIATQRQ

-3569 NPVQVQSQMA
+3569 DPVQVQSQMA
-3579 TLLTQL
+3579 ALLTQL
-3585 QDLEQQQ
+3585 KDLEQQQ
-3592 PDLPDDLKALLAE
+3592 PDLPDDLKVLLAE
-3605 VEGDI
+3605 AEGDI

-3615 GKEAATIQDNLFKVM
+3615 GEEAANIQGNLFKVM
-3630 GGLIGQVQHYKA
+3630 AGLIGQVQHYKA

-3664 VQKASKDFLKELQ
+3664 VQKASKDFLKELE
-3677 RMEEL
+3677 RMEQL
-3682 EGEQQ
+3682 DGEKQTLD
-3687 IINPLYLE
+3687 PLYLE

-3720 LEQIIQ
+3720 LEQIIE

-3764 FPVLVPFAIGLNLA
+3764 FPVLIPFAIGLSLA

-3819 AKLALQSLQSV
+3819 AKLALQSLQSL
-3830 AAGAFSS
+3830 AAGAFSG

-3931 LSKVLEVTGNVGN
+3931 LSKVLEVTGKAGN
-3944 TGLVLAGVIKDGG
+3944 TGLALAGVIKDGG

-3979 VDKISGKEEC
+3979 VDKISGKDEC
-3989 ICSDKSEPE
+3989 CVPCEPC
-3998 NENIVSEEDR
+3998 
-4008 QELLNDPDFNEI
+4008 
-4020 ARAIEQDNS
+4020 IEDNS
-4029 LPAGSLEEYV
+4029 QNEEIDGNDISETIAVDTSQLQAQMDGHGDILYYKHPQTGNRYNIDASGNIIGGCFTIGNTGKTAKWTTDHPIDPSKPTKIIVHGYRDTGNDRWVKDMADAYRQKNPGDNVVIIDWGEVSNNWLNRILPLHYGGAAKATKDVGLGVSQILSEMGINLDKTTVIGHSLGAQVAGYVAQNLKETWDGSL
-4039 KSMTLEEFSD
+4039 
-4049 LMSQVDQE
+4049 
-4057 LTDPDFVLSLSNH
+4057 
-4070 FVESE
+4070 
-4075 QSSSPGKEDTIPD
+4075 
-4088 EKGNSQETVLR
+4088 
-4099 GGVTRVYGQNVNSN
+4099 
-4113 SEEGG
+4113 
-4118 YYDFLGG
+4118 
-4125 YYDEEGGY
+4125 
-4133 YDAFGG
+4133 
-4139 YYDADGGYYDT
+4139 
-4150 NGGYYDTDG
+4150 
-4159 GYYDTDGGY
+4159 
-4168 YHSDGSYHHPWTN
+4168 
-4181 EILKGLAQE
+4181 
-4190 VPDKLHNGGVVNNG
+4190 
-4204 LFAQKYYTT
+4204 
-4213 AFSEEPGA
+4213 
-4221 KFSGKTV
+4221 
-4228 DDLVSELDTG
+4228 
-4238 KIQPKDLPIE
+4238 
-4248 YIRKEGRTLI
+4248 
-4258 LNTRSSAALEKA
+4258 
-4270 GIPREQW
+4270 
-4277 NVVNKINDPNAQI
+4277 
-4290 RLNDQLKRNS
+4290 
-4300 LVRKDNAIKWDKVET
+4300 KV
-4315 LTSTQKLREKPKLPK
+4315 
-4330 GKPNLKPNSG
+4330 
-4340 IKLLGKVGKAG
+4340 
-4351 QKVLGPLA
+4351 
-4359 IALDAHDLHQ
+4359 IALDPAGPMFEREHILWGSRPSAEGRLDPN
-4369 AYQADGGNFGENF
+4369 DGDITVIRTTNFLGVGNTNN
-4382 QQTTG
+4382 
-4387 SVLGGWGGGAGG
+4387 VLGQGNPEVGDRNVYLSDSAMSQYRKFSDYFINILGGAGNH
-4399 AVFGAQVGGAFGS
+4399 QVAYRFWIDQINNKTDNLYNTLPNGS
-4412 VVPGVGTAVGAGAGA
+4412 YDLSP
-4427 IIFGV
+4427 
-4432 GGALGG
+4432 
-4438 SSVGQSTVK
+4438 
-4447 WLQQGWK
+4447 
-4454 KLTNQNKSKP
+4454 